1 MKIFTYVDEK
11 ARKYSNNYQPFK
23 DSIVIVIFNFLFL
36 LLIALLSLYFGNS
49 NLLLIGLLAVCVAI
63 ILEVINFTS
72 KRNIDLSCLVL
83 NDNRLMVIRVNPLVK
98 EEDLTELITN
108 YNKATLKKSRKL
120 TTLLKDEDFINYLLE
135 NIENLYQFEIVEIA
149 NIYDK
154 KLSDKKI
161 VINCDLYDLKYKVIK
176 KNCKLTILNVYTRQS
191 EIYKYIEEYK
201 PQKKSIY
208 KINKN
213 NAKMLKTLYKKNIS
227 DFEFW
232 LITSFVFYLFII
244 IFKLLVPYIAPI
256 PFYALIIT
264 FSLVLSCYD
273 RTVDANY
280 EGSKKPQIYIKLAI
294 ALFMF
299 SLLLFF
305 L

>member
-108 YNKATLKKSRKL
+108 YNKATLKKNRKL

-135 NIENLYQFEIVEIA
+135 NIENLYQFEIVEIV

>member
-23 DSIVIVIFNFLFL
+23 DSTIIVVFNFLFL
-36 LLIALLSLYFGNS
+36 LLIALLSLYFNNS
-49 NLLLIGLLAVCVAI
+49 NLLLIGLLGVCVAI

-83 NDNRLMVIRVNPLVK
+83 NDNRLMAIRVNPLVK

-108 YNKATLKKSRKL
+108 YNKETLKKSRKL
-120 TTLLKDEDFINYLLE
+120 ATLLKDEDFINYLLE

-273 RTVDANY
+273 RTVDTNY

>member
-232 LITSFVFYLFII
+232 LITSFVSYLFII

-294 ALFMF
+294 ALFML

>member
-83 NDNRLMVIRVNPLVK
+83 NDNRLMVIRINPLVK

-120 TTLLKDEDFINYLLE
+120 ATLLKDEDFINYLLE

-273 RTVDANY
+273 RTVDTNY

>member
-36 LLIALLSLYFGNS
+36 LLIVLLSLYFGNS

>member
-11 ARKYSNNYQPFK
+11 ARRYRNNYQPFK
-23 DSIVIVIFNFLFL
+23 DSIFIVVFNL
-36 LLIALLSLYFGNS
+36 LLLLFIALVSLYFNNS
-49 NLLLIGLLAVCVAI
+49 NLLLIGFLGISVAI

-72 KRNIDLSCLVL
+72 KRNIDLSCLVIK
-83 NDNRLMVIRVNPLVK
+83 DNRLLVIRVNPLVK
-98 EEDLTELITN
+98 EEDLMELVTD
-108 YNKATLKKSRKL
+108 YNKTILKKSRKL
-120 TTLLKDEDFINYLLE
+120 ATLLKDEDFINYLLE
-135 NIENLYQFEIVEIA
+135 NIESLYQFEIVEIA

-154 KLSDKKI
+154 KLTDKKI
-161 VINCDLYDLKYKVIK
+161 VINCDLYDLKYRVIK
-176 KNCKLTILNVYTRQS
+176 KKCKLTILNVYTRQT
-191 EIYKYIEEYK
+191 EVYKYIEEYK

-213 NAKMLKTLYKKNIS
+213 NEKMLKTLYKKNIS

-273 RTVDANY
+273 RTFDTNY

>member
-120 TTLLKDEDFINYLLE
+120 TILLKDEDFINYLLE

-201 PQKKSIY
+201 PPKKSIY
-208 KINKN
+208 KISKN
-213 NAKMLKTLYKKNIS
+213 NEKVLKELYKKNIG

-244 IFKLLVPYIAPI
+244 LFKILVPYIAPI

-273 RTVDANY
+273 RTIDTNY

>member
-23 DSIVIVIFNFLFL
+23 DSTIIVVFNFLFL
-36 LLIALLSLYFGNS
+36 LLIALLSLYFNNS
-49 NLLLIGLLAVCVAI
+49 NLLLIGLLGVCVAI

-83 NDNRLMVIRVNPLVK
+83 NDNRLMVIRVNSLVK

-273 RTVDANY
+273 RTVDTNY

>member
-201 PQKKSIY
+201 PPKKSIY
-208 KINKN
+208 KISKN
-213 NAKMLKTLYKKNIS
+213 NEKVLKELYKKNIG

-244 IFKLLVPYIAPI
+244 LFKILVPYIAPI

-273 RTVDANY
+273 RTIDTNY

>member
-72 KRNIDLSCLVL
+72 KKNIDLSCLVL
-83 NDNRLMVIRVNPLVK
+83 NDNSLMVIRINPLVK

-120 TTLLKDEDFINYLLE
+120 ATLLKDEDFINYLLE

-273 RTVDANY
+273 RTVDTNY

>member
-23 DSIVIVIFNFLFL
+23 DSTIIVVFNFLFL
-36 LLIALLSLYFGNS
+36 LLIALLSLYFNNS
-49 NLLLIGLLAVCVAI
+49 NLLLIGLLGVCVAI

-98 EEDLTELITN
+98 EEDLMELVAD
-108 YNKATLKKSRKL
+108 YNKITLKKSRKL
-120 TTLLKDEDFINYLLE
+120 TALLKDEDFINYLLD
-135 NIENLYQFEIVEIA
+135 NIESLYQFEIVEIA
-149 NIYDK
+149 DIFDK
-154 KLSDKKI
+154 KLSDRKI

-208 KINKN
+208 KVSKN
-213 NAKMLKTLYKKNIS
+213 NEKALKELYKKNIG

-232 LITSFVFYLFII
+232 LITSFVFFLFII

-273 RTVDANY
+273 RTVDTNY

-294 ALFMF
+294 ALFML
-299 SLLLFF
+299 SLLLYF

>member
-108 YNKATLKKSRKL
+108 HNKATLKKSRKL

-273 RTVDANY
+273 RTVDTNY

-294 ALFMF
+294 ALFML

>member
-108 YNKATLKKSRKL
+108 HNKATLKKSRKL

-273 RTVDANY
+273 RTVDTNY

>member
-98 EEDLTELITN
+98 VEDLTELITN

-120 TTLLKDEDFINYLLE
+120 TILLKDEDFINYLLE

-154 KLSDKKI
+154 KLTDKKI

-201 PQKKSIY
+201 PPKKSIY
-208 KINKN
+208 KISKN
-213 NAKMLKTLYKKNIS
+213 NEKVLKELYKKNIG

-273 RTVDANY
+273 RTVDTNY

>member
-273 RTVDANY
+273 RTIDTNY

>member
-273 RTVDANY
+273 RTVDTNY

-294 ALFMF
+294 ALFML

>member
-108 YNKATLKKSRKL
+108 HNKATLKKSRKL

-176 KNCKLTILNVYTRQS
+176 KNCKLTILNVYTRQ
-191 EIYKYIEEYK
+191 
-201 PQKKSIY
+201 
-208 KINKN
+208 
-213 NAKMLKTLYKKNIS
+213 
-227 DFEFW
+227 
-232 LITSFVFYLFII
+232 
-244 IFKLLVPYIAPI
+244 
-256 PFYALIIT
+256 
-264 FSLVLSCYD
+264 
-273 RTVDANY
+273 
-280 EGSKKPQIYIKLAI
+280 
-294 ALFMF
+294 
-299 SLLLFF
+299 
-305 L
+305 

>member
-213 NAKMLKTLYKKNIS
+213 NSKMLKTLYKKNIS

-273 RTVDANY
+273 RTVDTNY

>member
-108 YNKATLKKSRKL
+108 YNKATLKKNRKL
-120 TTLLKDEDFINYLLE
+120 TTLLKEEDFINYLLE

-201 PQKKSIY
+201 PPKKSIY
-208 KINKN
+208 KISKN
-213 NAKMLKTLYKKNIS
+213 NEKVLKELYKKNIG

-244 IFKLLVPYIAPI
+244 LFKILVPYIAPI

-273 RTVDANY
+273 RTIDTNY

>member
-120 TTLLKDEDFINYLLE
+120 ATLLKDEDFINYLLD
-135 NIENLYQFEIVEIA
+135 NIESLYQFEIVEIT

-154 KLSDKKI
+154 KLTDKKI
-161 VINCDLYDLKYKVIK
+161 VINCDLYNLKYKVIK

-191 EIYKYIEEYK
+191 EIYKYIEEYN
-201 PQKKSIY
+201 PEKKSIY

-232 LITSFVFYLFII
+232 LITSFVFYLSII

-273 RTVDANY
+273 RTVDTNY

-294 ALFMF
+294 ALFML

>member
-273 RTVDANY
+273 KTVDTNY

>member
-108 YNKATLKKSRKL
+108 HNKATLKKSRKL

-191 EIYKYIEEYK
+191 EIYKYIEEYN
-201 PQKKSIY
+201 PEKKSIY

-273 RTVDANY
+273 RTVDTNY

>member
-120 TTLLKDEDFINYLLE
+120 TTLLKYEDFINYLLE

-201 PQKKSIY
+201 PPKKSIY
-208 KINKN
+208 KISKN
-213 NAKMLKTLYKKNIS
+213 NEKVLKELYKKNIG

-244 IFKLLVPYIAPI
+244 LFKILVPYIAPI

-273 RTVDANY
+273 RTIDTNY

>member
-11 ARKYSNNYQPFK
+11 ARKYRNNYQPFK
-23 DSIVIVIFNFLFL
+23 DSTFIVVFNLLLL
-36 LLIALLSLYFGNS
+36 LLIALLSLYFNNS
-49 NLLLIGLLAVCVAI
+49 NLLLIGFLGVCVVI

-72 KRNIDLSCLVL
+72 KRNIDLSCLVIK
-83 NDNRLMVIRVNPLVK
+83 DNRLLVIRVNPLVK
-98 EEDLTELITN
+98 EEDLMELVTD
-108 YNKATLKKSRKL
+108 YNKTTLKKSRKL
-120 TTLLKDEDFINYLLE
+120 ATLLKDEDFINYLLE
-135 NIENLYQFEIVEIA
+135 NIESLYQFEIVEIA

-154 KLSDKKI
+154 KLTDKKI
-161 VINCDLYDLKYKVIK
+161 VINCDLYDLKYRVIK
-176 KNCKLTILNVYTRQS
+176 KKCKLTILNVYTRQT
-191 EIYKYIEEYK
+191 EVYKYIEEYK

-213 NAKMLKTLYKKNIS
+213 NEKMLKTLYKKNIS

-273 RTVDANY
+273 RTVDTNY